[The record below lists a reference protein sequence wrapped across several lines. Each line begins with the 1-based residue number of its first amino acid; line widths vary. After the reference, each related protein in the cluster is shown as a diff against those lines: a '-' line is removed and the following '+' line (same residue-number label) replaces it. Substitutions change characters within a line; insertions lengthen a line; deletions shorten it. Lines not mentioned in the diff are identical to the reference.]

1 MVMRRTDMTDIS
13 KQLKDIKYAL
23 DQSAI
28 VATTNQCGTIIDVND
43 KFCEI
48 SQYTRDELIG
58 QNHRIINSGYHSKE
72 FFKEMW
78 QTIASGKV
86 WRGEIRNKAKDG
98 SYYWVDTTIVPFL
111 NDDGKPYQYISIRY
125 EITKRKEMEEEL
137 KRREE
142 KYRLITE
149 NSTDLVS
156 TIDREGNFMYVS
168 PSHEV
173 YLGYNLKK
181 LEGSNLISI
190 IHEEDQQRVLASI
203 QHVFD
208 EGRAAASL
216 IELRIRRK
224 NGTYIE
230 AEARLSPI
238 IDKETNIRSVVFVM
252 RDISSRKKD
261 EQKMYRLTYH
271 DSLTHLP
278 NRRYF
283 IKELQRAVNK
293 AKDDRSKLGI
303 IHLDIDRLKYIND
316 SSSHEVGDMIL
327 LEVANRIKETIR
339 ENDIVARIGGDEFAI
354 LVSNID
360 GKKGMEEVAK
370 KINDRLQDSIEVEEY
385 SYHLSC
391 SIGIALFPQNGRT
404 PDGLLRHANM
414 AMHTAKEQ
422 GKRGYLFF
430 HPDME
435 KRSIERILIENELK
449 KAIENEQ
456 FYLEYQPKIHLASG
470 KLIGMEALVR
480 WDHPELG
487 KIAPNK
493 FISVAEETG
502 LIHLLGEWV
511 LKESCRQNK
520 AWQKAGFPPLKI
532 SVNLSPPQLQED
544 LVEKV
549 KSILQETEL
558 APQWLE
564 LEVTES
570 VFALVED
577 VEKVLE
583 SLRQLGV
590 TISID
595 DFGTG
600 YSSFSYIKY
609 LPIDAL
615 KIDRSFVRDIAHN
628 RESRTIVEAILSIT
642 KALDLNV
649 IAEGIETREQVDVLI
664 EIGCHEG
671 QGYYFSMPLS
681 SEDFQRYMGKSK
693 EGEYR

>member
-1 MVMRRTDMTDIS
+1 MVKRGTNMVDIS
-13 KQLKDIKYAL
+13 KRLQDIKYAL

-28 VATTNQCGTIIDVND
+28 VAFTDPFGTIIEVND

-58 QNHRIINSGYHSKE
+58 ENHRIINSGYHSKD

-78 QTIASGKV
+78 KTIASGKV
-86 WRGEIRNKAKDG
+86 WRGEIKNKAKDG

-111 NDDGKPYQYISIRY
+111 NDEGKPYQYISIRY

-168 PSHEV
+168 PSHQI
-173 YLGYNLKK
+173 YLGYDLEK
-181 LEGSNLISI
+181 LESSNLISF
-190 IHEEDQQRVLASI
+190 IHEEDQKRVLASI
-203 QHVFD
+203 QRVFD
-208 EGRAAASL
+208 EGRTAASL

-224 NGTYIE
+224 NGTYME

-238 IDKETNIRSVVFVM
+238 INKETNIASVVFVM
-252 RDISSRKKD
+252 RNISSRKKD
-261 EQKMYRLTYH
+261 QQKMYRLTYH

-283 IKELQRAVNK
+283 MKELQRAVNQ
-293 AKDDRSKLGI
+293 AKNNRSRLGI

-316 SSSHEVGDMIL
+316 SSGHEVGDMIL
-327 LEVANRIKETIR
+327 LEVANRIRQTIR
-339 ENDIVARIGGDEFAI
+339 ESDTVARIGGDEFAI
-354 LVSNID
+354 LVPNIS
-360 GKKGMEEVAK
+360 GKQEMEKLAK
-370 KINDRLQDSIEVEEY
+370 QMNHRLQDAIEVERY
-385 SYHLSC
+385 AYHLSC
-391 SIGIALFPQNGRT
+391 SIGISLFPDNGRT
-404 PDGLLRHANM
+404 PDELLRHANM

-422 GKRGYLFF
+422 GRRGYLFF

-435 KRSIERILIENELK
+435 KRSLERILIENELK

-480 WDHPELG
+480 WDHTELG

-493 FISVAEETG
+493 FIFVAEETG

-520 AWQKAGFPPLKI
+520 AWQKAGYPPLKI
-532 SVNLSPPQLQED
+532 SVNLSPPQLHEN

-549 KSILQETEL
+549 ESILQETGL

-570 VFALVED
+570 VFALVEN
-577 VEKVLE
+577 VESVLE

-615 KIDRSFVRDIAHN
+615 KIDRSFVRDIADN

-642 KALDLNV
+642 KALNLNV
-649 IAEGIETREQVDVLI
+649 IAEGIETKEQLDVLTV
-664 EIGCHEG
+664 IGCQEG
-671 QGYYFSMPLS
+671 QGYFFSMPLS
-681 SEDFQRYMGKSK
+681 SKDFQRYM
-693 EGEYR
+693 EEYR